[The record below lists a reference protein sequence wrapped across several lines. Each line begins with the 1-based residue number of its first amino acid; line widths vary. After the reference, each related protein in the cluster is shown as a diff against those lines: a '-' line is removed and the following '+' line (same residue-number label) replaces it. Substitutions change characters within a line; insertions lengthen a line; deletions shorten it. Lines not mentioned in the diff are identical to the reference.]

1 LKTRI
6 PSKLTAA
13 KPAVSLAVT
22 KLLASISPT
31 LPPPPPGVRYSVE
44 SIDILLAGRPV
55 NERMKIK
62 YELKMHGLLK

>member
-1 LKTRI
+1 MKAQI
-6 PSKLTAA
+6 PGKITAA
-13 KPAVSLAVT
+13 KPLYAIA

-44 SIDILLAGRPV
+44 SIDILLAGKPV

-62 YELKMHGLLK
+62 YSLKMHGLLK